1 MSFCNDDKEKEK
13 QKLNEKAYRI
23 LLYKKNN
30 NILDNHTTTEFLE
43 EYQRQNYVKF
53 PKAYHNEPTN
63 EKELVKEL
71 TGKSITYVTARVN
84 ASLRR
89 NR

>member
-43 EYQRQNYVKF
+43 EYQR
-53 PKAYHNEPTN
+53 
-63 EKELVKEL
+63 
-71 TGKSITYVTARVN
+71 
-84 ASLRR
+84 
-89 NR
+89 